1 MMVSFAPNRPQSST
15 TAISLISGEVMR
27 KARVMPSGMPAVLKP
42 RKSGMLE
49 QEQKGVTAPKPAA
62 RA

>member
-1 MMVSFAPNRPQSST
+1 M
-15 TAISLISGEVMR
+15 
-27 KARVMPSGMPAVLKP
+27 VMPMGMRADENP

-62 RA
+62 AK